1 MKNIIQVLLFV
12 GIMVSCTPKENNEN
26 VRAELMKFHDQLMM
40 DNDAVIGNQM
50 KLDTLLKDL
59 KGLKAKHPTVD
70 TLKEKATINEMLK
83 RLTQVE
89 DKMNDWMHNF
99 NADFK
104 DPSAEITLQYF
115 KAEREKIAAI
125 ANAYQ
130 QEINSSNAYLNQ
142 KK

>member
-1 MKNIIQVLLFV
+1 MLFV
-12 GIMVSCTPKENNEN
+12 IAIVVSCTPKENNEN

-40 DNDAVIGNQM
+40 DNDAIIGNQM
-50 KLDTLLKDL
+50 KLDTLLGDM
-59 KGLKAKHPTVD
+59 KGLKAKNPTLD
-70 TLKEKATINEMLK
+70 TVKEKEQISKMLN
-83 RLTQVE
+83 RLTDVE

-104 DPSAEITLQYF
+104 DPSPEVTLNYF
-115 KAEREKIAAI
+115 KSEREKIAAI

-130 QEINSSNAYLNQ
+130 QEIKLSNAYLNQ

>member
-1 MKNIIQVLLFV
+1 MKNIIQVLVLL
-12 GIMVSCTPKENNEN
+12 GMMMSCTPKENNEN

-40 DNDAVIGNQM
+40 DNEAIIGNQM

-59 KGLKAKHPTVD
+59 KGLKVKYPAIDTV
-70 TLKEKATINEMLK
+70 KEKANINEMLK

-104 DPSAEITLQYF
+104 DPSPEATLQYF

>member
-1 MKNIIQVLLFV
+1 MKNIIQVLVLL
-12 GIMVSCTPKENNEN
+12 GMMMSCTPKENNEN

-40 DNDAVIGNQM
+40 DNEAIIGNQM

-59 KGLKAKHPTVD
+59 KELKVKYPAIDTV
-70 TLKEKATINEMLK
+70 KEKANINEMLK
-83 RLTQVE
+83 RLTHVE

-104 DPSAEITLQYF
+104 DPSPEVTLQYF